1 MDQREVVIYTR
12 DRCLS
17 CWRAKRLLWH
27 RGYAY
32 DVVDTT
38 YDHALRFRL
47 ARFTGRTTVPYVFVD
62 GRPVGGFA
70 EIKGARPP
78 GARRGVGGAGHTG
91 P

>member
-27 RGYAY
+27 KGYA
-32 DVVDTT
+32 V
-38 YDHALRFRL
+38 RSRL

-70 EIKGARPP
+70 EIKALHRSGALDRL
-78 GARRGVGGAGHTG
+78 ARGEV
-91 P
+91 